1 MAISTLCLLQTPK
14 PSSSPP
20 HPRHVVKLEQLDD
33 ALLLHTDL
41 DFAEEPEALAAALRE
56 ALGEDLARQ
65 HQDARGVFLIPSIAG
80 PRARSYAA
88 VIEEVGEG
96 GVWAAWLPPLAAGA
110 AGGHGAAPGLD
121 QLFTQMLGQM
131 PDSLAA
137 AASSLRADPNA
148 MRAASQQLPGLLGD
162 PGELAQLMSGVQ
174 EQLPQLADMLR
185 GMGIDVTS
193 PEFQAMSRDLGAQLA
208 QDPGRLAKLAET
220 LFAEG
225 HDAHE
230 DEDEDED

>member
-1 MAISTLCLLQTPK
+1 MAISTLCLLQTPM
-14 PSSSPP
+14 PSPR
-20 HPRHVVKLEQLDD
+20 PRHVVKVEQLDD

-41 DFAEEPEALAAALRE
+41 DFTQEPEDLATALRQ
-56 ALGEDLARQ
+56 ALGEDLARR

-96 GVWAAWLPPLAAGA
+96 GVWAVWRPVHAAGVQ
-110 AGGHGAAPGLD
+110 GAAPGLD
-121 QLFTQMLGQM
+121 QLFNQMLGQM
-131 PDSLAA
+131 PGSLAA

-148 MRAASQQLPGLLGD
+148 MRAASEQLPGLLGD
-162 PGELAQLMSGVQ
+162 PSELAHLMSGVQ

-208 QDPGRLAKLAET
+208 QDPERLAKLAEN
-220 LFAEG
+220 LFAEA
-225 HDAHE
+225 HDAR
-230 DEDEDED
+230 DEDDED